1 MRKLALTAGVVL
13 ALSGGVAVAQFVDP
27 RTAAGAAGVIMG
39 SPTAEET
46 PVAVDPSRDPSR
58 ERAGSSLGRAA
69 AEAGVRGQ
77 TQGAAPAQ
85 GREVVTTAEDA
96 AAPVIDGA
104 PTAPSPRTLTVPPG
118 AATDRPR

>member
-13 ALSGGVAVAQFVDP
+13 ALSSSVAVAQFVDP

-39 SPTAEET
+39 SPTAAET
-46 PVAVDPSRDPSR
+46 PVAVDSSRDPSR

-77 TQGAAPAQ
+77 AQGGAAT
-85 GREVVTTAEDA
+85 GERETVTTAEDA
-96 AAPVIDGA
+96 AASVLDGA
-104 PTAPSPRTLTVPPG
+104 PTAPRPRTSTVPP
-118 AATDRPR
+118 AATTDRPR